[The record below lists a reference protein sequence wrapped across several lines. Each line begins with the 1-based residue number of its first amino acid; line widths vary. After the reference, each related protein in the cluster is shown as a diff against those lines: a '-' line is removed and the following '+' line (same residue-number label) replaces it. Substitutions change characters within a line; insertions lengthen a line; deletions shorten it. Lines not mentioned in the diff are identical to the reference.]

1 MSVRNDAV
9 SQTTV
14 DAKLPGLSGLAA
26 RLGRRP
32 AVGIVSMSPIADD
45 PRVRRQGDAFHE
57 LGWEV
62 KAFGLPS
69 KIETLPEWP
78 ILTTD
83 DARDLPVQP
92 SMPRTD
98 YEPGGIRRLPVAF
111 LKALEA
117 LAVRANRHSLAYDLR
132 LLRVYVDA
140 GLAEKVYWTLNGA
153 FWDLYELSRHYKADL
168 WLGNDW
174 TALPI
179 VARVAGEQGV
189 PYVYDTHEFAAEEFN
204 ERRSWHYLQRPIR
217 LETEGRFVR
226 AASVVTTVSSGI
238 AERLQAIHRL
248 KKRPQTIRSTP
259 GYQPMAFRPTG
270 ERIRVLYHGAVW
282 EHRGLEEC
290 IRSVAQWRPE
300 FDLTIRGPASDR
312 YRSSLEAEI
321 DKAGVRGR
329 VDIVPAVPVT
339 HLVREANAFDIG
351 LFALP
356 DHSLQNTYVLP
367 NKFFEYTMAGLAL
380 CVSDLPEMSALIRA
394 HGHGIV
400 FQGVE
405 SQGIAA
411 AINGLKPD
419 TIDEMKRKALGAAR
433 ELCWE
438 QERTR
443 MFQEYDVLFASG
455 G

>member
-1 MSVRNDAV
+1 MRVRNDAV
-9 SQTTV
+9 SQRTV
-14 DAKLPGLSGLAA
+14 DTELPGLSRLADK
-26 RLGRRP
+26 LGRRP

-69 KIETLPEWP
+69 KIATQPEWR

-83 DARDLPVQP
+83 DARALPVQP
-92 SMPRTD
+92 SMPRTE
-98 YEPGGIRRLPVAF
+98 YEPTGIRCLPVAF
-111 LKALEA
+111 LKALEV
-117 LAVRANRHSLAYDLR
+117 LAARADRHNLAYDLR

-217 LETEGRFVR
+217 LEIEGRFVR

-248 KKRPQTIRSTP
+248 KTRPQTIRSTP
-259 GYQPMAFRPTG
+259 AYQSMVFRPTG
-270 ERIRVLYHGAVW
+270 DRIRVLYHGAVW

-290 IRSVAQWRPE
+290 IRSVAHWRPE
-300 FDLTIRGPASDR
+300 FHLTIRGPVSEC

-321 DKAGVRGR
+321 DRAGVRGR

-339 HLVREANAFDIG
+339 RLVQEANAFDIG

-380 CVSDLPEMSALIRA
+380 CVSDLPEMSALVRA
-394 HGHGIV
+394 YSHGTV

-405 SQGIAA
+405 PQGIAA
-411 AINGLKPD
+411 AINGLKPG
-419 TIDEMKRKALGAAR
+419 TIDEMKQRALRAAR

-438 QERTR
+438 QERMR
-443 MFQEYDVLFASG
+443 MFKEYDVMFALRG
-455 G
+455 